1 MKIITITGNL
11 TRDPVIKSTPQGRN
25 LCDFTVAVNE
35 KDSAMYFD
43 ITAWGS
49 LGEICAKYLK
59 KGQKVAVHG
68 SFGLS
73 VYTGKDGQQKTNLR
87 INANTVE
94 FLSKPAEK
102 DLTDEAKRAMEMSD
116 LDISDI
122 PY

>member
-1 MKIITITGNL
+1 MKIITIIGNL
-11 TRDPVIKSTPQGRN
+11 TRDPVVKSTPMGKT
-25 LCDFTVAVNE
+25 LCTFTVAENDNDE
-35 KDSAMYFD
+35 TTYFD
-43 ITAWGS
+43 IAAWWK

-102 DLTDEAKRAMEMSD
+102 DLTDEAKRAMEMAD